1 MVILLGVSEAADL
14 LFVVVVVGMELAM
27 TPYLAGMIRRFKR
40 PEMTAPTCN
49 IQNNSEQFWTGR
61 AAGRSNKTVRAE
73 YVSTASFRTGASDQ
87 DLRS

>member
-40 PEMTAPTCN
+40 PD
-49 IQNNSEQFWTGR
+49 FTGPH
-61 AAGRSNKTVRAE
+61 V
-73 YVSTASFRTGASDQ
+73 
-87 DLRS
+87 